1 MEISNYMDFQFLIRF
16 LEGLQKFL
24 GDNCEIIV
32 HDYRKGYDHTIV
44 YAFNSQ
50 LSGRDVG
57 GSPRGGMITQLG
69 NDIEPLKH
77 SIISL
82 DTSQKDRLFK
92 SCTTLIENEHHKIIG
107 SVCLNMDVRD
117 LYLAQSALQN
127 LIGRPGTIGV
137 SAAVGA
143 QIDGMSGCTPS
154 GMASDGTFSGTGS
167 TDGTNGANQA
177 AMSDRDFILKK
188 NVDDILQHYI
198 YQAESMIGKPMMLM
212 NKEEKIRALDYL
224 DQKRRLQDH
233 KKPACSCATRC
244 RFPSIHCIIIWK
256 KRGFHE
262 RVKRMNKNHKL
273 ILSTSVCLT
282 FDSF

>member
-1 MEISNYMDFQFLIRF
+1 MEISNYMDFHFLIRF

-50 LSGRDVG
+50 LSGREVG

-69 NDIEPLKH
+69 NDIEPLKN

-92 SCTTLIENEHHKIIG
+92 SCTTLIEDENHKIIG

-137 SAAVGA
+137 SAAAGA
-143 QIDGMSGCTPS
+143 QIDGFPGCMPGAVGNGANPGAGTDGSGNP
-154 GMASDGTFSGTGS
+154 
-167 TDGTNGANQA
+167 DGTNPA

-212 NKEEKIRALDYL
+212 NKEEKVRALDYL
-224 DQKRRLQDH
+224 DQKGVFKITKTSLLLCDAMQISKYTLYNYLEEARISR
-233 KKPACSCATRC
+233 
-244 RFPSIHCIIIWK
+244 
-256 KRGFHE
+256 
-262 RVKRMNKNHKL
+262 KNEE
-273 ILSTSVCLT
+273 
-282 FDSF
+282 

>member
-92 SCTTLIENEHHKIIG
+92 SCTTLIEDEHHKIIG

-143 QIDGMSGCTPS
+143 QIDGVPGYTPS
-154 GMASDGTFSGTGS
+154 GTDSGNSAAGNGSTGHGS
-167 TDGTNGANQA
+167 TDGTSSANQA

-212 NKEEKIRALDYL
+212 NKEEKVRALDYL
-224 DQKRRLQDH
+224 DQKGVF
-233 KKPACSCATRC
+233 KITK
-244 RFPSIHCIIIWK
+244 
-256 KRGFHE
+256 
-262 RVKRMNKNHKL
+262 
-273 ILSTSVCLT
+273 TSLLLCDAMQISKYTLYNYLEEARISRKSET
-282 FDSF
+282 NEGES

>member
-92 SCTTLIENEHHKIIG
+92 SCTTLIEDEHHKIIG

-117 LYLAQSALQN
+117 LYLAQSALQS
-127 LIGRPGTIGV
+127 LIGRPGTSGI

-143 QIDGMSGCTPS
+143 QIDGMPGCTPS
-154 GMASDGTFSGTGS
+154 GTDSGNSAAGNGSAGHGS
-167 TDGTNGANQA
+167 TDGTSGANQA

-224 DQKRRLQDH
+224 DQKGVF
-233 KKPACSCATRC
+233 KITK
-244 RFPSIHCIIIWK
+244 
-256 KRGFHE
+256 
-262 RVKRMNKNHKL
+262 
-273 ILSTSVCLT
+273 TSLLLCDAMQISKYTLYNYLEEARISRKSET
-282 FDSF
+282 NEGES

>member
-69 NDIEPLKH
+69 NDIEPLRH

-92 SCTTLIENEHHKIIG
+92 SCTTLIEDEHHKIIG
-107 SVCLNMDVRD
+107 SVCLNMDVRN
-117 LYLAQSALQN
+117 LYLAQSALQS
-127 LIGRPGTIGV
+127 LIGRPGTIGI

-143 QIDGMSGCTPS
+143 QIDGVPGYTPS
-154 GMASDGTFSGTGS
+154 GTDSGNSAAGNGSAGHGS
-167 TDGTNGANQA
+167 TDGTSGANQA

-224 DQKRRLQDH
+224 DQKGVF
-233 KKPACSCATRC
+233 KITK
-244 RFPSIHCIIIWK
+244 
-256 KRGFHE
+256 
-262 RVKRMNKNHKL
+262 
-273 ILSTSVCLT
+273 TSLLLCDTMQISKYTLYNYLEEARISRKSET
-282 FDSF
+282 NEGES

>member
-69 NDIEPLKH
+69 NDIEPLRH

-92 SCTTLIENEHHKIIG
+92 SCTTLIEDEHHKIIG
-107 SVCLNMDVRD
+107 SVCLNMDVRN
-117 LYLAQSALQN
+117 LYLAQSALQS
-127 LIGRPGTIGV
+127 LIGRPGTIGI

-143 QIDGMSGCTPS
+143 QIDGVPGCTPS
-154 GMASDGTFSGTGS
+154 GTDSGNSAAGNGSAGHGS
-167 TDGTNGANQA
+167 TDGTSGANQA

-224 DQKRRLQDH
+224 DQKGVF
-233 KKPACSCATRC
+233 KITK
-244 RFPSIHCIIIWK
+244 
-256 KRGFHE
+256 
-262 RVKRMNKNHKL
+262 
-273 ILSTSVCLT
+273 TSLLLCDTMQISKYTLYNYLEEARISRKSETNEVE
-282 FDSF
+282 S